1 MNSESEEAEFN
12 FPSLSFP
19 GFLAED
25 ISSARLG
32 DWYAILLIL
41 TFGIGDLIG
50 KAGAH
55 HLPPWSSNTVRARA
69 GKGIKYFN
77 SIKIMDVQTSACMHF
92 NCPCTV
98 SLKSV
103 IYLELLFKWYAYMQA
118 FRNSARRYRL
128 YCRGD
133 SAGAFG
139 SLHDHVH
146 HVCTCIRMHV

>member
-41 TFGIGDLIG
+41 VFNIGDLIG

-55 HLPPWSSNTVRARA
+55 HLPPWSSNTVRARGTGESSFVDQREPPA
-69 GKGIKYFN
+69 RVRSPPAILLDLGFDDHNYTFPMCG
-77 SIKIMDVQTSACMHF
+77 
-92 NCPCTV
+92 P
-98 SLKSV
+98 
-103 IYLELLFKWYAYMQA
+103 YL
-118 FRNSARRYRL
+118 RARRCWRW
-128 YCRGD
+128 RSVASGF
-133 SAGAFG
+133 AA
-139 SLHDHVH
+139 
-146 HVCTCIRMHV
+146 R